1 MITMFNAKTV
11 YLGFDLQEMREMEV
25 FLRQNGVKYRVKRHN
40 LNNKGRQH
48 GSMGVRPNYS
58 TLEKAP
64 LFVTVFLKT
73 VHTKFPSLHNKKQ
86 LAVAFSS
93 RFACWL
99 QDLMNVPDC
108 CKQIF
113 L

>member
-48 GSMGVRPNYS
+48 GSMGVRLEYS
-58 TLEKAP
+58 VQYEML
-64 LFVTVFLKT
+64 VR
-73 VHTKFPSLHNKKQ
+73 TKDAEMLG
-86 LAVAFSS
+86 L
-93 RFACWL
+93 
-99 QDLMNVPDC
+99 
-108 CKQIF
+108 
-113 L
+113 